1 MLTKL
6 SFFLEKILNFFPP
19 LKKSHS
25 SLLKHYHNDDL
36 HLSIIFFVSFKLL
49 KNYHHDHLHLLS
61 PPSFL
66 SSACRL
72 FLLTFQTMRFLIL
85 HLIIVMTTTV
95 FIIHMAAMIVMIIQ
109 LILFIVLQL

>member
-36 HLSIIFFVSFKLL
+36 HLSIIFFDSFKLL

-72 FLLTFQTMRFLIL
+72 FLLTCQTMRILIL
-85 HLIIVMTTTV
+85 HLIIL
-95 FIIHMAAMIVMIIQ
+95 MITKFLSSI
-109 LILFIVLQL
+109 